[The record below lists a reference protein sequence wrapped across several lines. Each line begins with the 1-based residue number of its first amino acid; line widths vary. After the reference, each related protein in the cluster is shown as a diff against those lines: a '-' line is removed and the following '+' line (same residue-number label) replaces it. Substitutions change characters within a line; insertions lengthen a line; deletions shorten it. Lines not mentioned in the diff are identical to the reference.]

1 MELRRWTNPHQ
12 PQTLYVGTILLYIR
26 AVLGLLFR
34 GTTFA
39 LYWGPGVNL
48 LASAL
53 MVAGGLG
60 IANERRWGYRLAVA
74 VTVVGLY
81 PFLAWALWGG
91 PRGWQ
96 LWDYALLGLFP
107 VAQLVVLVHPM
118 SREHQRVWF
127 H

>member
-1 MELRRWTNPHQ
+1 MA
-12 PQTLYVGTILLYIR
+12 TILLYIR

-39 LYWGPGVNL
+39 LYWGSGVNL
-48 LASAL
+48 IASLL

-81 PFLAWALWGG
+81 PFVAWSVGGG
-91 PRGWQ
+91 PRGWE

-107 VAQLVVLVHPM
+107 VAQLIVLVHPI

-127 H
+127 R